1 MPRRGQPVDN
11 RSGRAD
17 QLGVVRIEE
26 DDVAT
31 LRRQPLQLNSGT
43 VRVSAEGVRG
53 HEEHR
58 EPVGG
63 TDRNPRFSLSD
74 VEAWF
79 RRQGKAVGIPADER
93 LWQAF
98 DSVRGVMPAPD
109 ALVMA
114 GALLLFLQQNPGIT
128 VPKDRDALQDLMN
141 KAGHFLVFGGTT
153 VAAGLIDL
161 LQPFDLGARQMTML
175 HEVAVSAGNGIPAE
189 VFDYLC
195 ARFLGTAARTGLDA
209 TPAELAELMLAI
221 AGPADGHLLD
231 PACGPGTILLAALR
245 RGYTRV
251 EGQELNSSLAIIAA
265 LRLAFAGAASF
276 DVHSDDSLR
285 HDAFPRGSVL
295 TVICNPPFAD
305 RNWGQEDLHDDPRWE
320 YGVPPRLES
329 ELAWVQHAL
338 AHTAPG
344 GTVVILMPPAAASR
358 PSGRR
363 IRAELLK
370 RGALRAVVSLPPRL
384 AAQYALPLQIWL
396 LRRPDSETASPPPL
410 LVVDASQVS
419 AESSALAW
427 DAVRNLVRTAFA
439 GPAPDNVAR
448 EIPVMD
454 LLDDEVDLTPARHLS
469 PAWSVTL
476 SPQELVARHR
486 RLAHLLTEVRESLP
500 GLSLPLPHPGGVR
513 EVTLDELLQTGA
525 IFMRRS
531 ATRSG
536 DDQEPAV
543 RSPVVTGRDVM
554 LGLPPSASGDFPAD
568 ELRYP
573 VIRSGD
579 VLVPGSGPRLTA
591 RVASDQDVGA
601 RPGPTLQLIRPDP
614 AIVDP
619 WFLAGLLSSS
629 AVNHQA
635 TRVSST
641 LGDQFRFDL
650 RRIRVPLLPVSAQRE
665 YGEIFRE
672 LSRFSSA
679 LHEAH
684 DLGIDLV
691 QDIADAAVAGLAE
704 NPAELRR
711 LVGVLA
717 PAAGAR
723 TLPPGTPRRRTR
735 RHPVP

>member
-1 MPRRGQPVDN
+1 MKAV
-11 RSGRAD
+11 
-17 QLGVVRIEE
+17 E
-26 DDVAT
+26 
-31 LRRQPLQLNSGT
+31 
-43 VRVSAEGVRG
+43 VSAADIARIAGVQASAVSNWRRR
-53 HEEHR
+53 HDDFPR
-58 EPVGG
+58 PVGG
-63 TDRNPRFSLSD
+63 TDRNPRFSLAD

-128 VPKDRDALQDLMN
+128 VPKDRDALQDLLS
-141 KAGHFLVFGGTT
+141 KAGHSLVFGGTT
-153 VAAGLIDL
+153 VAAGLIDV

-175 HEVAVSAGNGIPAE
+175 HEVAVAAGNGIPAE

-195 ARFLGTAARTGLDA
+195 TRLLGTAARTGLDA
-209 TPAELAELMLAI
+209 TPAELAELMLDI

-251 EGQELNSSLAIIAA
+251 EGQELNGSLAIIAA

-285 HDAFPRGSVL
+285 HDAFPRGSVH

-305 RNWGQEDLHDDPRWE
+305 RNWGQEDLLDDPRWE

-338 AHTAPG
+338 AHTVPG
-344 GTVVILMPPAAASR
+344 GTVAILMPPAAASR

-363 IRAELLK
+363 IRAALLK

-396 LRRPDSETASPPPL
+396 LRRPDGETASPPPL
-410 LVVDASQVS
+410 LVVDASRVS

-427 DAVRNLVRTAFA
+427 DGVRDLVRTAFA
-439 GPAPDNVAR
+439 HDPAPGSVAR

-469 PAWSVTL
+469 PAWLVTV

-500 GLSLPLPHPGGVR
+500 SLSLPLPHPGGVR
-513 EVTLDELLQTGA
+513 DVTLDELLQTGA

-531 ATRSG
+531 AARSG

-579 VLVPGSGPRLTA
+579 VLVPGSGPHLTA

-650 RRIRVPLLPVSAQRE
+650 RRIRIPLLPVSAQRE

-684 DLGIDLV
+684 GLGIGLV
-691 QDIADAAVAGLAE
+691 QDIADAAVAGLAG

-711 LVGVLA
+711 L
-717 PAAGAR
+717 
-723 TLPPGTPRRRTR
+723 PRRRTR
-735 RHPVP
+735 CHRVP